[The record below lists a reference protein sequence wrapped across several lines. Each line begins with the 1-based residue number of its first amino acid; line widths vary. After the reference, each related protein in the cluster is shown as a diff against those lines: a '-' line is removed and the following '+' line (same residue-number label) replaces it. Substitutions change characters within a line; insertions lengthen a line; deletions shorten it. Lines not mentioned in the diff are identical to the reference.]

1 MLRKLSILTA
11 IALFVSTSAF
21 AASNAG
27 PATAATMTAAT
38 GGKSLY
44 GDKTTAA
51 ATTALIGKSSTG
63 AAVSVYST
71 ALGYGLTTQHVNGT
85 KAFGTSHDSTAIY
98 TIDVTATKGTFKLGP
113 TAIGTAQ
120 FSAWASM

>member
-1 MLRKLSILTA
+1 MLRKMSFMTA
-11 IALFVSTSAF
+11 IALFVASSAF

-27 PATAATMTAAT
+27 PATSDAMTAAT

-98 TIDVTATKGTFKLGP
+98 SIDVTASKGTFKLGP
-113 TAIGTAQ
+113 GAIGTAQ
-120 FSAWASM
+120 FSAWATM

>member
-1 MLRKLSILTA
+1 MLKKISTLTA
-11 IALFVSTSAF
+11 FALLLASAAFASGTAGLATGDAMTSA
-21 AASNAG
+21 S
-27 PATAATMTAAT
+27 

-51 ATTALIGKSSTG
+51 TTTALIGKSSTG
-63 AAVSVYST
+63 AAVAVFST

-98 TIDVTATKGTFKLGP
+98 SIDVTATKGTFKLGP
-113 TAIGTAQ
+113 GAIGTAQ
-120 FSAWASM
+120 FSAWATM